1 MSSAQRHPRSVADLR
16 PDTGA
21 GSAAER
27 VAGLPVVS
35 PEVPVRRQLAGTAV
49 VVAGLPLVTAVLVRD
64 RDSLPLATPVLL
76 VLLLVVLA
84 ALLGGLRVGLPAAL
98 VGGLVLNW
106 FFTIPYGTFVVDRPD
121 QLLVLGVYLTV
132 AATVSLVVGV
142 ATRRTAEARRAKA
155 EAEALSSLAGSALAE
170 LETLPRVLER
180 IRLVFGVREV
190 ALLESQDDTWLPVE
204 TVAGPEPPAP
214 DETTLRLQV
223 NPTLTLMVRGPALF
237 GEDQRVLRSFA
248 QAAATALEGRRLALQ
263 AAAAERF
270 RAADQLR
277 TALLAAVGHDLR
289 TPLAGVKAAVSSLR
303 QHDVSWTEQ
312 ETEDLLAT
320 IESSADRLQHLVTNL
335 LDASRLQAGMVAVA
349 PEPVALEEVLDQAM
363 MTLDE
368 PSRVRAEI
376 PDTLPSLWADLGLAE
391 RVLANLLDN
400 AVRHGATNEV
410 VTVRGSLSQDMVL
423 CEVIDHGE
431 GVPRHQWSQ
440 IFSPFQHFDDRRPG
454 GIGLGL
460 AVARGL
466 TDAMGGS
473 LQPVETLGGGLTMQ
487 LRLPTAPVAGTP
499 A

>member
-1 MSSAQRHPRSVADLR
+1 
-16 PDTGA
+16 
-21 GSAAER
+21 
-27 VAGLPVVS
+27 
-35 PEVPVRRQLAGTAV
+35 
-49 VVAGLPLVTAVLVRD
+49 
-64 RDSLPLATPVLL
+64 LPLATPVLL

-84 ALLGGLRVGLPAAL
+84 ALLGGLRVGLPAAV

-106 FFTIPYGTFVVDRPD
+106 FFTVPYGTLVVDHPD

-132 AATVSLVVGV
+132 AAAVSSVVGV
-142 ATRRTAEARRAKA
+142 AARRAAEATRAKA
-155 EAEALSSLAGSALAE
+155 EAEALSLLAGAALAE
-170 LETLPRVLER
+170 LETLPGVLER

-190 ALLESQDDTWLPVE
+190 VLLENQDDAWSPVE
-204 TVAGPEPPAP
+204 TVAGPEGPAP
-214 DETTLRLQV
+214 EETELRLQV
-223 NPTLTLMVRGPALF
+223 SPTLALVVRGPALF

-270 RAADQLR
+270 QAADQMR

-303 QHDVSWTEQ
+303 QHDVAWTEQ

-320 IESSADRLQHLVTNL
+320 IESSADRLQHLVANL

-349 PEPVALEEVLDQAM
+349 PEVVSLEEVLDQAM

-368 PSRVRAEI
+368 PSRVRTEI
-376 PDTLPSLWADLGLAE
+376 PETLPSLWVDLGLAE
-391 RVLANLLDN
+391 RVVANLVDN
-400 AVRHGATNEV
+400 ALQHGAADEA
-410 VTVRGSLSQDMVL
+410 VTVRGSLSRDMVL
-423 CEVIDHGE
+423 CEVIDHGH
-431 GVPRHQWSQ
+431 GVREDQWSQ

-466 TDAMGGS
+466 TDAMGGN
-473 LQPVETLGGGLTMQ
+473 LEPAVTPGGGLTMQ
-487 LRLPTAPVAGTP
+487 LRLPTARGGNSP